1 MTFGLIAR
9 NLCADMSNSNS
20 AKISPCLSLVF
31 TAIFAG
37 GLAATGQTNEGPLP
51 IPASILL
58 PNPPPVY
65 FRNSSKA
72 APAPGLLQSLPQ
84 SPLPATNFLARTAPD
99 SDVANERQ
107 MSILPCIPLMD

>member
-1 MTFGLIAR
+1 MPETCAFGMSKTHSAR
-9 NLCADMSNSNS
+9 ILSS
-20 AKISPCLSLVF
+20 LSLVF
-31 TAIFAG
+31 VALFAG
-37 GLAATGQTNEGPLP
+37 VLAVSGQTNEGPLP